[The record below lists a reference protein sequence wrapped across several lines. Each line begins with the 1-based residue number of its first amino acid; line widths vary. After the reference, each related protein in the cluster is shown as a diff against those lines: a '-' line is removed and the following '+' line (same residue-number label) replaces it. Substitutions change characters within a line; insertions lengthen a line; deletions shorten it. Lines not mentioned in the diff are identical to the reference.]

1 MKKTVPEYVRNLEA
15 LGVDTKQLWNERE
28 QRFLRRKELIQR
40 VGEEEFKVLE
50 TVGRTIRKGRWKGEV
65 KVDHTLN
72 AFLDEF
78 GDVKFFPEEAKRIL
92 SQDTADSLILHY
104 LKRKFIDRWNL
115 KNPEELDEMFVKHLK
130 NPEGLIYKQGDRI
143 AVELDRFVAIV
154 HPPDTKITLFELD
167 EQYEDYEDYAK
178 QTGRSILKL
187 WQLKHILRRL

>member
-1 MKKTVPEYVRNLEA
+1 M
-15 LGVDTKQLWNERE
+15 
-28 QRFLRRKELIQR
+28 
-40 VGEEEFKVLE
+40 
-50 TVGRTIRKGRWKGEV
+50 
-65 KVDHTLN
+65 KVDYTLN

-78 GDVKFFPEEAKRIL
+78 GDAEFFPEEAKHVF
-92 SQDTADSLILHY
+92 SKETANSLILHY
-104 LKRKFIDRWNL
+104 LKRKFIDGWDL
-115 KNPEELDEMFVKHLK
+115 KSPEELDEMFVKHIK

-143 AVELDRFVAIV
+143 AIGLDRFVAVI